1 MKIGRPAPKNQNE
14 KQYLRDPFIKYVLE
28 NNIPQWSN
36 SQVFTSV
43 KTDLRENTP
52 FKLTSDAVLVSE
64 SAMGVVEC
72 KLIRNSSFTH
82 GMLEQVLLYCEVI
95 RKMVTQELK
104 KALTEAKLRNPV
116 GNPRFDWAKLPEV
129 KANCFPI
136 IVIDRWGGKFQNTAQ
151 ITLSLI
157 NAALP
162 KIGRNSIQLYVRSGD
177 TFEMINDS

>member
-1 MKIGRPAPKNQNE
+1 MKVGRPAPKDQNE

-28 NNIPQWSN
+28 NKIPQWSN

-52 FKLTSDAVLVSE
+52 FKLTSDAVLVTE
-64 SAMGVVEC
+64 NAMGVVEC

-95 RKMVTQELK
+95 RKMDTPELK
-104 KALTEAKLRNPV
+104 KALTEAKPRNTIRNPKI
-116 GNPRFDWAKLPEV
+116 DCAKLQKI
-129 KANCFPI
+129 KANCVPI
-136 IVIDRWGGKFQNTAQ
+136 IVIDRWGGKFQNTAG
-151 ITLSLI
+151 ITLSLL

-162 KIGRNSIQLYVRSGD
+162 KIGRNSIQLYVRSVD
-177 TFEMINDS
+177 TFEMVNDS